1 MKFSLCNEVLQ
12 PQPFEQQC
20 ASAAAM
26 GYDALEV
33 APFTLSDN
41 PMLISDAQAAQL
53 RRVAQ
58 DAGLSIS
65 GLHWLL
71 VAPSGLSIVDAS
83 EPVRQR
89 TLAVMQRLV
98 ELCALMG
105 GSYLVHGSPKQ
116 RSVPPGS
123 SREQAL
129 ERATESFAK
138 VAATARNAG
147 VIYCI
152 EPLSTRE
159 TDLINTVAEAA
170 RIVDAIGS
178 PGLRTM
184 IDCSAAGQEEQE
196 PIDALMRRW
205 MPSGHIAHVQV
216 NDPNRRGPGQG
227 DMQFVPILQAV
238 AQLQASGDYEGI
250 VAVEPF
256 DYVPDGPACAARS
269 IGYLRGI
276 VEGLSH
282 G

>member
-20 ASAAAM
+20 AGAAAM

-33 APFTLSDN
+33 APFTLADN
-41 PMLISDAQAAQL
+41 PMLISDAQAREV
-53 RRVAQ
+53 RRIAE
-58 DAGLSIS
+58 DAGLFIS

-71 VAPSGLSIVDAS
+71 VAPSGLSIVDGSDA
-83 EPVRQR
+83 VRQR
-89 TLAVMQRLV
+89 TLTVMQRLV

-116 RSVPPGS
+116 RSVPAGS
-123 SREQAL
+123 TREQAT
-129 ERATESFAK
+129 ERATECFAR
-138 VAATARNAG
+138 VAVTARDAG
-147 VIYCI
+147 VVYCI

-170 RIVDAIGS
+170 QIVDAVGS
-178 PGLRTM
+178 PGLKTM
-184 IDCSAAGQEEQE
+184 LDCSAAGQVEQE
-196 PIDALMRRW
+196 PIEVLLRLW
-205 MPSGHIAHVQV
+205 VPGGHIAHVQV

-227 DMQFVPILQAV
+227 AMKFAPILEAI
-238 AQLQASGDYEGI
+238 AQLQASGQYRGI

-256 DYVPDGPACAARS
+256 DYVPDGPTCAARS
-269 IGYLRGI
+269 IGYLKGI
-276 VEGLSH
+276 VEGLER

>member
-152 EPLSTRE
+152 EPLSMRE

>member
-227 DMQFVPILQAV
+227 DMQFAPILQAV

-256 DYVPDGPACAARS
+256 DYVPDGPTCAARS